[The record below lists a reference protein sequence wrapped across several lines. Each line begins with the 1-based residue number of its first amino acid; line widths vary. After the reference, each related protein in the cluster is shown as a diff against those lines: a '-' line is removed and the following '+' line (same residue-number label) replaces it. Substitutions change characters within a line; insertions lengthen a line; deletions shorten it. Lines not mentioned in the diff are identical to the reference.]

1 MILSIVRLN
10 VAFFKCYSDCLY
22 AECQFV
28 QESWQ
33 LRVSLATH
41 NGNKQNEKKNYIFR
55 SGGVEILWE
64 QSLAK
69 NDARTKLSKIERSK
83 IMLKKNTKSLQVNDL
98 KVCPY
103 ILSFHVVGEAVNHQ
117 SGELLKQ

>member
-1 MILSIVRLN
+1 VRLN

-22 AECQFV
+22 AERQFV

-33 LRVSLATH
+33 LPPMRVSLATH

-83 IMLKKNTKSLQVNDL
+83 IMLKKNTKSLQGNGL
-98 KVCPY
+98 KLCPY
-103 ILSFHVVGEAVNHQ
+103 ILGFPVVGEAVNHR
-117 SGELLKQ
+117 SGELSKR